1 MNDIGEHAVQ
11 CFAVQISVV
20 YRNAMQL
27 SPEQYTLCCSTVQGD
42 VVQCKAMD
50 IAV

>member
-1 MNDIGEHAVQ
+1 MNGIDKHAVQ
-11 CFAVQISVV
+11 CCAVQISVV
-20 YRNAMQL
+20 YRSAMQL
-27 SPEQYTLCCSTVQGD
+27 SPEQYTSCCSTVQGD